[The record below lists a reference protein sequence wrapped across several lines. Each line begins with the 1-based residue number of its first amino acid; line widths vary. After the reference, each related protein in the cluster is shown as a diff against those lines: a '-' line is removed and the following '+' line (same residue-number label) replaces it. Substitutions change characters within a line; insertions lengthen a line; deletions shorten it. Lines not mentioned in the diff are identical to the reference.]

1 MFYTFIIFTRY
12 PHHLLIERGHSSY
25 CGTASSSCSVRVMH
39 LKTGGYTLVQAPS
52 VAGGMNV
59 LACEGVG
66 VFSNVWQNCSCF
78 MSRTEK
84 KNVGNWRVSCVES
97 NSSLVSE
104 VWV

>member
-1 MFYTFIIFTRY
+1 
-12 PHHLLIERGHSSY
+12 
-25 CGTASSSCSVRVMH
+25 MH
-39 LKTGGYTLVQAPS
+39 LKTGGYILVQAPS

-97 NSSLVSE
+97 NSSLASE